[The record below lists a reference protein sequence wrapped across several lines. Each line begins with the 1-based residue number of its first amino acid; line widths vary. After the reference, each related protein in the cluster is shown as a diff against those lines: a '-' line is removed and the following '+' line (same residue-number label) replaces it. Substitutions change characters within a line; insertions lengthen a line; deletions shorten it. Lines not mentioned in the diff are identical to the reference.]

1 MPLDGKLAGDKAFNA
16 AFKDK
21 PDVKSRLETEWD
33 TAAKSNYVKAID
45 RADSSRANEVDT
57 MPRVREIED
66 DGGDPILKE
75 IFAKERELFGGLLNT
90 TKVYAH
96 CPPILKAAKQ
106 LSASIEKSGL
116 LPAALVPLVY
126 LRVALINGC
135 PF

>member
-1 MPLDGKLAGDKAFNA
+1 
-16 AFKDK
+16 
-21 PDVKSRLETEWD
+21 
-33 TAAKSNYVKAID
+33 
-45 RADSSRANEVDT
+45 

-66 DGGDPILKE
+66 DGGDPTLRE
-75 IFAKERELFGGLLNT
+75 LFAKEREAFGSLLNT

-106 LSASIEKSGL
+106 LAASIEKSGL
-116 LPAALVPLVY
+116 LPASLRPLVY